1 MIMEWISL
9 IGYLAAS
16 LTTLSFLPQAIKVI
30 STRNTQGISLLMYGM
45 FVAGLLL
52 WLIYGVL
59 LSNMAVSLANLLTL
73 LFPLPILV
81 IKYQNR

>member
-1 MIMEWISL
+1 MEWVSF

-30 STRNTQGISLLMYGM
+30 ATRNTQGISLLMYGM
-45 FVAGLLL
+45 FVTGLLM

-59 LSNMAVSLANLLTL
+59 IDNMAVSLANLLTL
-73 LFPLPILV
+73 LFALPILV
-81 IKYQNR
+81 VKYQNS

>member
-1 MIMEWISL
+1 MEWVSL

-30 STRNTQGISLLMYGM
+30 STRNTQGISLLMYAM

-59 LSNMAVSLANLLTL
+59 IGNMAVSLANLLTL
-73 LFPLPILV
+73 LFALPILV
-81 IKYQNR
+81 IKYRNR